1 MARAMTKTIATAQSD
16 PKNQIARRAGGLKR
30 DNIESS
36 FLGGRRECSVSQP
49 PAA

>member
-1 MARAMTKTIATAQSD
+1 MTKTIATAQSD
-16 PKNQIARRAGGLKR
+16 PKNQIARLAGGVKR
-30 DNIESS
+30 DTIENS